1 LVEGVPLFI
10 DREDETGVPHIIDRR
25 RKKVVPLLLPSSR

>member
-1 LVEGVPLFI
+1 VEGVPLII

-25 RKKVVPLLLPSSR
+25 MKKAVSLLLPSSR